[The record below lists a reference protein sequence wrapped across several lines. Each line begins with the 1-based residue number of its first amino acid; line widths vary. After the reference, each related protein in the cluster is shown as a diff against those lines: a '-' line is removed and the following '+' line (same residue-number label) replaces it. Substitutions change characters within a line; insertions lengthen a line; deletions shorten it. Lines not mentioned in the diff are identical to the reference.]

1 MKKLL
6 SIFVIFLFMATIT
19 VSATS
24 NIQVE
29 EKPSTTAGTFTGEI
43 GYFRSSREWNKA
55 GDISGTYSQRNR
67 YYSFNGNWEITTGDY
82 TGTTGTIQG
91 GFGRNILL
99 GRITLGDSGRQA
111 PIIGFIRFNQ
121 DTGEFAGRFMSI
133 VGPALYFKGTF
144 T

>member
-6 SIFVIFLFMATIT
+6 SIFIIFLFLATISA
-19 VSATS
+19 SATT
-24 NIQVE
+24 IQ
-29 EKPSTTAGTFTGEI
+29 EKPTAAGTFTGEI
-43 GYFRSSREWNKA
+43 GFLRSREWNKV
-55 GDISGTYSQRNR
+55 GDISGTYTDRSRFLG
-67 YYSFNGNWEITTGDY
+67 FNGNWEITTGDY
-82 TGTTGTIQG
+82 TGTTGTMQG

-99 GRITLGDSGRQA
+99 GRITISDSGRQA

-121 DTGEFAGRFMSI
+121 DTGEFGGRFMSI